1 MTQMLAIAKPF
12 EIHFVRE
19 GKKKVMRVGVLT
31 MSDIC
36 ALKAVLMECG
46 MCFGTLSTIHDRK
59 TLIALTSSYGI
70 KNVRWNKAIH
80 TIPFV
85 VRMERAKKRIDI
97 YQI

>member
-1 MTQMLAIAKPF
+1 MFAISKPF

-19 GKKKVMRVGVLT
+19 GKKEVRRLGVLR

-46 MCFGTLSTIHDRK
+46 MCYGALSTVHDRRI
-59 TLIALTSSYGI
+59 LAALASTYGI

-85 VRMERAKKRIDI
+85 VRMEHVKKRIDI
-97 YQI
+97 YEI